1 MQNTPSNNQSIKP
14 ISQLVE
20 DIFDG
25 PRQVTFKRD
34 GLAYIQL
41 GGLQAGEI
49 YPDSAKEVDPEDLDR
64 RFILGA
70 GDVLLS
76 KTGEAPRAALVST
89 EFADATLSPDIY
101 CLRLKSGPVSPTWL
115 TYYLNSSLI
124 REKLAERVHGKTTP
138 RLHLAD
144 LRQFP
149 VVLPTVE
156 LTREVDQLEEQAQ
169 QHIQAAR
176 EIWTSTLRGLYSEID
191 GRLGVIAR
199 DAGEASGNISPSSSA
214 NLFDD
219 ALLDFLERPL
229 YEGLAITPLHKLA
242 KIAVSS
248 RKDFDP
254 DQIVQYV
261 QASDIDPRS
270 FLFRNVR
277 CGKVKDLPARIRLPI
292 QAYQVL
298 MLASGSNLGSPNHPV
313 AIVRPELD
321 GCLASNTFLA
331 LEFDETPLYYGMMLK
346 HPVVLAQI
354 YRLAVGDVVSILRK
368 RDVANLKIPVLGQVW
383 RQDFNDRA
391 QIAWERRSI
400 AKQLRNQAAQLVD
413 AFLRQAV
420 TELSI

>member
-1 MQNTPSNNQSIKP
+1 MQNSPMNNQFIQP
-14 ISQLVE
+14 ISHLVE
-20 DIFDG
+20 DVFDG
-25 PRQVTFKRD
+25 PRQVTFKPD

-41 GGLQAGEI
+41 GGLQAGEV
-49 YPDSAKEVDPEDLDR
+49 YPDSAKRVDPQDLDP
-64 RFILGA
+64 RFLLRC

-76 KTGEAPRAALVST
+76 KTGESPRAALVST
-89 EFADATLSPDIY
+89 EFANATLSPDIY
-101 CLRLKSGPVSPTWL
+101 CLRLKSGTISPTWL

-144 LRQFP
+144 LKHFP
-149 VVLPTVE
+149 VTLPTVD
-156 LTREVDQLEEQAQ
+156 LAREVDQLEEQAQ
-169 QHIQAAR
+169 QHSQAAR
-176 EIWTSTLRGLYSEID
+176 EIWTSTVRGLYTEID

-199 DAGEASGNISPSSSA
+199 GAAKAPSNISSSSSSA
-214 NLFDD
+214 KLSDD
-219 ALLDFLERPL
+219 ALLALLGKPH
-229 YEGLAITPLHKLA
+229 EGLSITPLHQLA
-242 KIAVSS
+242 RVVISS
-248 RKDFDP
+248 RKNFDP
-254 DQIVQYV
+254 NQIVKYV
-261 QASDIDPRS
+261 QASDIDTHS

-277 CGKVKDLPARIRLPI
+277 SGKVKDLPARIRLPI

-298 MLASGSNLGSPNHPV
+298 LLASGSNLGSPNHPV
-313 AIVRPELD
+313 GIVEPQLD

-331 LEFDETPLYYGMMLK
+331 LEFDETPLYYGMALK

-354 YRLAVGDVVSILRK
+354 RRRAVGNVVSILRK
-368 RDVANLKIPVLGQVW
+368 RDVADLKIPVLGLVW

-420 TELSI
+420 TELST

>member
-1 MQNTPSNNQSIKP
+1 MLQSTPTNNQSIQP
-14 ISQLVE
+14 ISHLVE
-20 DIFDG
+20 DVFDG
-25 PRQVTFKRD
+25 PRQVTFQRD

-41 GGLQAGEI
+41 GGLQVGEV
-49 YPDSAKEVDPEDLDR
+49 YPDSAKQVDPLGMDP
-64 RFILGA
+64 RFILRC

-89 EFADATLSPDIY
+89 EFADATFSPDIY

-115 TYYLNSSLI
+115 TYYLNSGLI

-144 LRQFP
+144 LKHFP
-149 VVLPTVE
+149 VTLPTVE
-156 LTREVDQLEEQAQ
+156 LAREVDQLEEQAQ

-176 EIWTSTLRGLYSEID
+176 EIWISTLRGLYAEID
-191 GRLGVIAR
+191 GRLGIVAR
-199 DAGEASGNISPSSSA
+199 EAGTAPGYISSSSSA

-219 ALLDFLERPL
+219 GLLDLLERRH
-229 YEGLAITPLHKLA
+229 EGLSISPLHQIA

-248 RKDFDP
+248 RKNFDP

-261 QASDIDPRS
+261 QASDIDPHS

-298 MLASGSNLGSPNHPV
+298 MLASGSNLGTSNHLV
-313 AIVRPELD
+313 GIVEPQLD

-331 LEFDETPLYYGMMLK
+331 LEFDETPLYYGMALK

-354 YRLAVGDVVSILRK
+354 HRVAVGEVVSTLRK
-368 RDVANLKIPVLGQVW
+368 RDVAQLKIPVLGQVW

-400 AKQLRNQAAQLVD
+400 AKQLRSQAAQLVD

-420 TELSI
+420 TEPFT

>member
-1 MQNTPSNNQSIKP
+1 M
-14 ISQLVE
+14 
-20 DIFDG
+20 
-25 PRQVTFKRD
+25 TFQPN

-41 GGLQAGEI
+41 GGLQVGEV
-49 YPDSAKEVDPEDLDR
+49 YPDSAKQVDPHDLDP
-64 RFILGA
+64 RFILRC

-89 EFADATLSPDIY
+89 GFSDATLSPDIY
-101 CLRLKSGPVSPTWL
+101 CLRLKSDTVSPTWL

-144 LRQFP
+144 LKQFP

-156 LTREVDQLEEQAQ
+156 LTREVEQLEKQAQ
-169 QHIQAAR
+169 QHSQAAR
-176 EIWTSTLRGLYSEID
+176 EIWTSTVRGLYTEID
-191 GRLGVIAR
+191 GRLGIVAR
-199 DAGEASGNISPSSSA
+199 DTGKPPSNISPSSSA
-214 NLFDD
+214 NLSDD
-219 ALLDFLERPL
+219 TLLALLGKPH
-229 YEGLAITPLHKLA
+229 EGLSITPLHLLA
-242 KIAVSS
+242 RVAVSS
-248 RKDFDP
+248 RKNFDP

-261 QASDIDPRS
+261 QASDIDPHS

-298 MLASGSNLGSPNHPV
+298 LLASGSNLGSPNHPV
-313 AIVRPELD
+313 GIVEPQLD

-331 LEFDETPLYYGMMLK
+331 LEFDETPLYYGMALK
-346 HPVVLAQI
+346 YPVVLAQI
-354 YRLAVGDVVSILRK
+354 RRLAVGDVVSILRK
-368 RDVANLKIPVLGQVW
+368 RDVAQLKVPVLGQVW

-391 QIAWERRSI
+391 QIAWERRSL

-413 AFLRQAV
+413 SFLRQAV
-420 TELSI
+420 TELSR